1 MATIKQL
8 YHLQEIELEIEAAER
23 SVQQIISQLSQ
34 NKAVVKAQNK
44 LADKKQRLEELK
56 RQQNSA
62 EWEIDDFTTKLK
74 ATEEQLYSGRISNP
88 KELASLQQEAELLKV
103 KRDQLED
110 KALEIIDKIE
120 LAEAEVEALSGDLK
134 TMEAEWQNQ
143 QDKLSGDKEQLVDK
157 IAELKQKQP
166 QLLAG
171 IEPQL
176 AQLYYR
182 LKQNKGRAVAKVEQG
197 VCRGC
202 RISLPT
208 AELQQARS
216 GQLVQCSSCGRILF
230 LA

>member
-8 YHLQEIELEIEAAER
+8 YQLQEIELEIEAAER
-23 SVQQIISQLSQ
+23 SIQQIISQLSQ
-34 NKAVVKAQNK
+34 NQAVVKAQNN
-44 LADKKQRLEELK
+44 LAEKKQRLEEMK

-62 EWEIDDFTTKLK
+62 EWDIDDITTKLK

-88 KELASLQQEAELLKV
+88 KELASLQQEAELLKA

-120 LAEAEVEALSGDLK
+120 LAEAEVEALSSELK
-134 TMEAEWQNQ
+134 TIEAEWQNQ
-143 QDKLSGDKEQLVDK
+143 QKKLSGDKEQLETK
-157 IAELKQKQP
+157 IAELKQEQP
-166 QLLAG
+166 QLLAS

-182 LKQNKGRAVAKVEQG
+182 LKQNKGKAVAKVEQG

>member
-8 YHLQEIELEIEAAER
+8 YQLQEIELEIEAAEQ
-23 SVQQIISQLSQ
+23 SIQQIISQLSQ
-34 NKAVVKAQNK
+34 NQAVVKAQNN
-44 LADKKQRLEELK
+44 LAEKKQRLEEMK

-62 EWEIDDFTTKLK
+62 EWDIDDITTKLK

-88 KELASLQQEAELLKV
+88 KELASLQQEAELLKA

-120 LAEAEVEALSGDLK
+120 LAEAEVEALSSELK
-134 TMEAEWQNQ
+134 TIEAEWQNQ
-143 QDKLSGDKEQLVDK
+143 QKKLSGDKEQLETK
-157 IAELKQKQP
+157 IAELKQEQP
-166 QLLAG
+166 QLLAS

-182 LKQNKGRAVAKVEQG
+182 LKQNKGKAVAKVEQG

>member
-56 RQQNSA
+56 LQQNSA

-88 KELASLQQEAELLKV
+88 KELASLQQEAELLKA

-110 KALEIIDKIE
+110 KALEIIEKIE
-120 LAEAEVEALSGDLK
+120 LAEAEVEALSDDLK

>member
-8 YHLQEIELEIEAAER
+8 YQLQEIELEIEAAER
-23 SVQQIISQLSQ
+23 SIQQIISQLSQ
-34 NKAVVKAQNK
+34 NQAVVKAQNK
-44 LADKKQRLEELK
+44 LADEKQRLEEMK

-62 EWEIDDFTTKLK
+62 EWEIDDITTKLK

-88 KELASLQQEAELLKV
+88 KELASLQQEAELLKA

-120 LAEAEVEALSGDLK
+120 LAEAEVEALSSELK
-134 TMEAEWQNQ
+134 TIEAEWQNQ
-143 QDKLSGDKEQLVDK
+143 QKKLFGDKEQLETK

-166 QLLAG
+166 QLLAS

-182 LKQNKGRAVAKVEQG
+182 LKQNKGKAVAKVEQG

-230 LA
+230 QA

>member
-88 KELASLQQEAELLKV
+88 KELASLQQEAELLKA

>member
-8 YHLQEIELEIEAAER
+8 YQLQEIELEIEAAER
-23 SVQQIISQLSQ
+23 SIQQIISQLSQ
-34 NKAVVKAQNK
+34 NQAVVKAQNK
-44 LADKKQRLEELK
+44 LADEKQRLEEMK

-62 EWEIDDFTTKLK
+62 EWEIDDITTKLK

-88 KELASLQQEAELLKV
+88 KELASLQQEAELLKA

-120 LAEAEVEALSGDLK
+120 LAEAEVEALSSELK
-134 TMEAEWQNQ
+134 TIEAEWQNQ
-143 QDKLSGDKEQLVDK
+143 QKKLFGDKEQLETK

-166 QLLAG
+166 QLLAS

-182 LKQNKGRAVAKVEQG
+182 LKQNKGKAVAKVEQG

>member
-1 MATIKQL
+1 MANIRQL
-8 YHLQEIELEIEAAER
+8 YQLQEVELEIESDEH
-23 SVQQIISQLSQ
+23 SLQQIISQLGQ
-34 NKAVVKAQNK
+34 NQAVVKAQSK
-44 LADKKQRLEELK
+44 LADTQQRLEELK

-62 EWEIDDFTTKLK
+62 EWEIDDITTKLK
-74 ATEEQLYSGRISNP
+74 ATEEQLYGGRISNP
-88 KELASLQQEAELLKV
+88 KELASLQQEAELLKA

-110 KALEIIDKIE
+110 SALEIIDKVE
-120 LAEAEVEALSGDLK
+120 LAEADVKTLEGELEA
-134 TMEAEWQNQ
+134 TEAEWQSQ
-143 QDKLSGDKEQLVDK
+143 QKNLSGDKAQLEAK
-157 IAELKQKQP
+157 IAELKQKQQ

-176 AQLYYR
+176 VELYYQ
-182 LKQNKGRAVAKVEQG
+182 LKKNKGKAVAKVEQG
-197 VCRGC
+197 ICRGC